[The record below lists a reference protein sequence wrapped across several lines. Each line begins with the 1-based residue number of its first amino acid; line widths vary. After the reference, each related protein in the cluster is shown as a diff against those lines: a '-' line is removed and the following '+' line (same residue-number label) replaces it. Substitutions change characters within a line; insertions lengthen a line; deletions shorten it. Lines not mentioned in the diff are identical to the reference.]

1 MARKFAQILV
11 TIWSDD
17 DFLDLTVHE
26 QWLYIHLTTHADLS
40 YAGAMDWRPRKITP
54 KAEGLTL
61 EDIQV
66 AAGVLAAK
74 HYIVIDQDTEE
85 VLVRSF
91 MRNDG
96 MLKQKNMGAAVAK
109 AHGSIGSR
117 AISGVVVHELRRLHD
132 ENPTWGSWE
141 ALADTLL
148 KRSINPSEMAPPN
161 PLGNPS
167 EKGSGNPSEKGSDDP
182 PF

>member
-11 TIWSDD
+11 TIWNDD

-40 YAGAMDWRPRKITP
+40 YSGAMDWRPKRIVA
-54 KAEGLTL
+54 KASGLTIADVEL
-61 EDIQV
+61 
-66 AAGVLAAK
+66 AAAVLRAK
-74 HYIVIDQDTEE
+74 HYIVVDEDTEE

-96 MLKQKNMGAAVAK
+96 MLKQTNMGAAVAK
-109 AHGSIGSR
+109 AYASIGSR
-117 AISGVVVHELRRLHD
+117 TITGVVVHELQRLQQ
-132 ENPTWGSWE
+132 ENPLWGSWE
-141 ALADTLL
+141 ALTDTLR
-148 KRSINPSEMAPPN
+148 KRSINPSEMVPD
-161 PLGNPS
+161 NPS
-167 EKGSGNPSEKGSDDP
+167 RKGSVKGSGNPSDKGSDDP